1 MMKFVISNDD
11 CDKELENVAERTVA
25 LLADCV
31 DQLGE
36 QNANAPQAQV
46 ANTALKI
53 ETCLKILKFVR
64 D

>member
-1 MMKFVISNDD
+1 MKFVISNND
-11 CDKELENVAERTVA
+11 CDKELENVAEKAVT

-31 DQLGE
+31 EQLGK
-36 QNANAPQAQV
+36 QNANAPQTQV

>member
-1 MMKFVISNDD
+1 MKSVISNND
-11 CDKELENVAERTVA
+11 CDKELENIAEKTVA

-31 DQLGE
+31 EQLGK
-36 QNANAPQAQV
+36 QNTNASQAQV

-53 ETCLKILKFVR
+53 ETYLKILKFVR

>member
-1 MMKFVISNDD
+1 MKFVISNND
-11 CDKELENVAERTVA
+11 CDKELANVAKKTVA

-31 DQLGE
+31 EQLGK
-36 QNANAPQAQV
+36 QNASAPQAQV

-53 ETCLKILKFVR
+53 ETYLKILKFVR

>member
-1 MMKFVISNDD
+1 MKFVISNDD
-11 CDKELENVAERTVA
+11 CDKELENVAEKTVA

-36 QNANAPQAQV
+36 QNANASQAQV

>member
-1 MMKFVISNDD
+1 MKFVISNND
-11 CDKELENVAERTVA
+11 CDKKLENVAEKTVA

-36 QNANAPQAQV
+36 QNANVPQAQV

>member
-1 MMKFVISNDD
+1 MKFVISNDD
-11 CDKELENVAERTVA
+11 CDKELENVAEKTVA
-25 LLADCV
+25 LLADFV

-36 QNANAPQAQV
+36 QNANAPQVQV